1 MATLHDLKQAGMILC
16 PFCGNGTPKK
26 LKACKHCNHILPS
39 RSMWPG
45 FFAIIAIIL
54 MIKFHLVEAFYHAL
68 GQMLFR

>member
-26 LKACKHCNHILPS
+26 LKACKHCDHILPS

-54 MIKFHLVEAFYHAL
+54 AIKFGVLEAIMRVLDHL
-68 GQMLFR
+68 MR